1 MKNGNLEIGRLENNE
16 HIFQSFTIRASRKRL
31 RRLKEIAA
39 NNVGQCLSSDID
51 IKLLNFPP
59 DIRFTGCFTMN
70 ARKKSRNLVLVFK
83 YGF

>member
-39 NNVGQCLSSDID
+39 YNVGQCLSSDSD
-51 IKLLNFPP
+51 IEHLNLPQTL
-59 DIRFTGCFTMN
+59 D
-70 ARKKSRNLVLVFK
+70 ALVNKFINTYSGDYLTDTK
-83 YGF
+83 DS